1 MNREQTVAI
10 IKNEQL
16 GYYSWFDDISATS
29 ANKIVILQKNGQWIV
44 YSTGERGEIDSMQS
58 FGSEDDALATFIRRL
73 RAMNKLMAR
82 CRLIAGEN
90 NKTSE

>member
-29 ANKIVILQKNGQWIV
+29 ANKIVILQKNDQWVV
-44 YSTGERGEIDSMQS
+44 YSTGERGGIEGIQS
-58 FGSEDDALATFIRRL
+58 FYSEDIALDSFIRRL
-73 RAMNKLMAR
+73 RAMNRFMAR
-82 CRLIAGEN
+82 CR
-90 NKTSE
+90 